1 LCGGGLAS
9 RLYANI
15 IITVKALHE
24 LTNIWVHH
32 TTATYAPPVNDCDMV
47 IVLAR
52 LGNNDYATH
61 SSEQIAVRTQLTCY
75 GWMAYGTS
83 NCYLRVPQ

>member
-1 LCGGGLAS
+1 VWWWVGVPFVCKHNHHIQNTTRVNEHMGAS
-9 RLYANI
+9 HDCNLRP
-15 IITVKALHE
+15 
-24 LTNIWVHH
+24 
-32 TTATYAPPVNDCDMV
+32 PPVNDCDMV